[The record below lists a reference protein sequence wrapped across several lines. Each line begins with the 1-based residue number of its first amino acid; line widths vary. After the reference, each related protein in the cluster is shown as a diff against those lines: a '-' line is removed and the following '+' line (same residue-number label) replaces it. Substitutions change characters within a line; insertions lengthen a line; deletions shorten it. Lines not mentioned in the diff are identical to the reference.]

1 MWFEQLAN
9 RNYLL
14 FKEGICADIP
24 GKAIFN
30 KDWTRR
36 YFLEKRWAE
45 GGDILT
51 ALLMNPS
58 HAAHNQTDNTVDQI
72 IDVAKV
78 QGCNALYV
86 VNVSSIVD
94 PNSNDLGNAQFD
106 YEEINWKFVSRAITE
121 AHVVFL
127 GWGVKGQQG
136 ILKHQ
141 NSNSGLVNTFK
152 NLSEKFYCYDV
163 LKSKDKKYVNYPLY
177 YVPHPRPIPN
187 VNKYRNEP
195 IRKITDQE
203 FIQLFI
209 R

>member
-14 FKEGICADIP
+14 FKEGTYAGIQ

-30 KDWTRR
+30 THETRR

-51 ALLMNPS
+51 AFMMNPS
-58 HAAHNQTDNTVDQI
+58 HAAHNQTDNTVEQI
-72 IDVAKV
+72 IDIAKV
-78 QGCNALYV
+78 QGCHALYV
-86 VNVSSIVD
+86 VNVSSMVN
-94 PNSNDLGNAQFD
+94 PNSNDLDNAQFE
-106 YEEINWKFVSRAITE
+106 YEEINWTFVLRAITE
-121 AHVVFL
+121 ANVVFL

-141 NSNSGLVNTFK
+141 NSNSDVVNTFK
-152 NLSEKFYCYDV
+152 NSSEKLYCYDV

-177 YVPHPRPIPN
+177 YVPHPRPIPY
-187 VNKYRNEP
+187 VNKYCNET